1 MVSRSRSTERRNG
14 STSRLNASRN
24 KLFLSLKCQKTVA
37 LLTPAAS
44 ATWAIVVF
52 SNPTSKNS
60 RIAATKMRSWVAA
73 LPVSSGASGADMGSA
88 GASWSCQS
96 AHAARSRGVVDHRLA
111 VDFEGGNRAIPE
123 RSPGSRDRR
132 ASLRETK
139 NRPWVVRRGSR
150 RRREPTGRRLRPSA
164 VPPPPKSPR
173 IHGRRRAGLLR

>member
-1 MVSRSRSTERRNG
+1 MPEDGCSAHPCSFRNLGHRGFFESDFQEQSHRRDQNAFLG
-14 STSRLNASRN
+14 CRLAGEFWS
-24 KLFLSLKCQKTVA
+24 FGCVH
-37 LLTPAAS
+37 
-44 ATWAIVVF
+44 
-52 SNPTSKNS
+52 
-60 RIAATKMRSWVAA
+60 
-73 LPVSSGASGADMGSA
+73 GDA

-96 AHAARSRGVVDHRLA
+96 ARAARSRGVVDHRLA

-139 NRPWVVRRGSR
+139 NRPWAVRRGSR
-150 RRREPTGRRLRPSA
+150 RQREPIGRHLRPSA